1 MNVTFIVASEMIE
14 DFKDESGEGDETLR
28 FYSFFN
34 GLRKNRN
41 CQKGDST
48 RDTRFVKQVPQVK
61 GI

>member
-34 GLRKNRN
+34 GLGKNRN
-41 CQKGDST
+41 RRKGDST
-48 RDTRFVKQVPQVK
+48 RGARFV
-61 GI
+61 